1 MRELVVNSIIFRF
14 KKKIMIV
21 FLIIF
26 YFVEVL
32 LENVE
37 NLAPT
42 HSIDAFDGNDV
53 LVDYVLLNVGH
64 DVSIARRD
72 PLDGAL
78 TQDYGLFFFGV
89 VSHATTIDIVLT
101 QQVLIFI
108 GYVVMF
114 LNFPMKIYD
123 YQFFNHMFDFELP
136 KFRADFERI
145 HG

>member
-1 MRELVVNSIIFRF
+1 
-14 KKKIMIV
+14 
-21 FLIIF
+21 
-26 YFVEVL
+26 
-32 LENVE
+32 
-37 NLAPT
+37 LAPT

-64 DVSIARRD
+64 DVSIAQKD

-123 YQFFNHMFDFELP
+123 N
-136 KFRADFERI
+136 
-145 HG
+145 